1 MAASFRAWY
10 DASTTLGLDDDLV
23 ALLFFVSAAAAAA
36 AKFRIGITVCE
47 VVIVDDDVADTIGK
61 DMGLFDD
68 SRDAR
73 APLVVITAA
82 AGEEVG
88 RPSIRLARA

>member
-23 ALLFFVSAAAAAA
+23 ALVFFVSAAAA

-47 VVIVDDDVADTIGK
+47 VVIVDDDIADTIGK

-68 SRDAR
+68 SRNAR
-73 APLVVITAA
+73 APFVVMTAA
-82 AGEEVG
+82 AGAEVG

>member
-23 ALLFFVSAAAAAA
+23 ALLFLVSAAAA

-61 DMGLFDD
+61 GMGLFDD
-68 SRDAR
+68 SRNAR
-73 APLVVITAA
+73 APFVVMTAA
-82 AGEEVG
+82 AGAEVV